1 MAYPKSV
8 REQALVHYQNGLNDD
23 EVSKRTGISKYTLG
37 TWKKLL
43 FDTGSLEKKKV
54 ERKAGK
60 PYKYTAEAIK
70 EMLEKSQKVGVSESP
85 KANIAQGN
93 TPLFNQ
99 LKPKKKKKKF

>member
-54 ERKAGK
+54 ERKSGK
-60 PYKYTAEAIK
+60 PYKYTPEKIK
-70 EMLEKSQKVGVSESP
+70 EMLEKSKSPVVTKSP
-85 KANIAQGN
+85 KGNKTQGN
-93 TPLFNQ
+93 PILFSQ
-99 LKPKKKKKKF
+99 PKIKKKKKKI